1 MLILGTWKKNL
12 INTIDLLNEMIK
24 QIDDNT
30 IDFCNSSKIL
40 GEKVSN
46 INNTCGVLK
55 NIEQNKRYLG
65 E

>member
-1 MLILGTWKKNL
+1 
-12 INTIDLLNEMIK
+12 MIK

-55 NIEQNKRYLG
+55 NIEQNKIYLG